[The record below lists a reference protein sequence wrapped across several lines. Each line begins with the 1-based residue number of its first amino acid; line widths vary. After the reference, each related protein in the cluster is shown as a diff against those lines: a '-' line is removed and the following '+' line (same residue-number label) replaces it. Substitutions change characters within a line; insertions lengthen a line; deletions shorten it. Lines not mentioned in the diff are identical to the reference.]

1 MLMLHELGAHQR
13 FLRALQIVALCSLL
27 SSCSSRRPVVL
38 LNVTATPPLAIV
50 GVPGSEVDP
59 DQYVVFHVEEQNTS
73 GFHSIAIRL
82 TNVSDY
88 RVLFD
93 HYEPAFIFFREHQG
107 AEWTPVTDQLANVN
121 QSAPLSLSPL
131 RDADGMEIA
140 KVILNLD
147 VPDPIPADAQARVIF
162 VGKVIDDQGVE
173 HRLVNSVDI
182 DSTTF
187 GWSPLNSSL
196 VLMNAETPIPP

>member
-1 MLMLHELGAHQR
+1 MLHELGTHQR
-13 FLRALQIVALCSLL
+13 FLYAIQIVALCGVL
-27 SSCSSRRPVVL
+27 SSCSSRRPIVL
-38 LNVTATPPLAIV
+38 LNVTATPPLAII

-59 DQYVVFHVEEQNTS
+59 DQYIAFHVEAQNTS

-93 HYEPAFIFFREHQG
+93 YYEPAFIFFRAHPG
-107 AEWTPVTDQLANVN
+107 AEWTPVADQLANAN

-131 RDADGMEIA
+131 RDADGMDIS

-162 VGKVIDDQGVE
+162 VGNVIDEQGVG

-182 DSTTF
+182 DSTMF
-187 GWSPLNSSL
+187 GWSPPNSSL